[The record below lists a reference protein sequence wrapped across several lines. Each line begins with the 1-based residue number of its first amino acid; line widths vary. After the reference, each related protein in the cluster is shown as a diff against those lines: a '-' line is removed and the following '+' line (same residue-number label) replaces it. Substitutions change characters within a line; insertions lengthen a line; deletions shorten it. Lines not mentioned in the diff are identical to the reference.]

1 MEEVVERRFLGFLI
15 KITMMSLF
23 NALAIFA
30 CTFFVISGD
39 LYLSITGV
47 VLLVVVNAVVF
58 TKKSYPLRY
67 LLPGLFFLTAMVV
80 LPILYNVYLS
90 FTNYSTGHVIGK
102 DDAINLFLNREYLR
116 PDAEKYSFKAYGND
130 SDIMLLL
137 LKSDEELLVDMNGEI
152 LDPGEFDILDND
164 LDGTPDRI
172 GQWNIMEG
180 PKIATNVSLLQ
191 KLRIPYGNGWL
202 RLSTLREFRQYEHQ
216 YAYDEA
222 TDTLTDLKTGKT
234 YRSEKARFITSDG
247 EALDPGWTEYV
258 GLQNYLRII
267 NTEKYRK
274 PFFGV
279 FIWTIEWSLLTVLIS
294 FVIGLFLAMMLND
307 SKLRFRKLYRSL
319 LIVPYAMPSF
329 ISLLVWRYGFYSSEF
344 GFFNRMLK
352 NLAGISIP
360 WLDSVFWARFS
371 VLLTNI
377 WLTFPYMML
386 VSLGALQAISPHLL
400 EAAKIDGAGSW
411 QKFRKVTF
419 PLVIVTLAPL
429 LIGSFATTFNNF
441 TVIWLLTEGHPVM
454 GIGDV
459 AGATDILI
467 SYAYK
472 LAFSGREGS
481 EMALSAAVS
490 VVIFA
495 IVVTISIISFR
506 RTRVLEDVANE
517 I

>member
-39 LYLSITGV
+39 LYLSITGI

-222 TDTLTDLKTGKT
+222 TDTLTDLKTAKT
-234 YRSEKARFITSDG
+234 YRSEKARFISSDG

>member
-1 MEEVVERRFLGFLI
+1 MEKVMERRLLRFLV
-15 KITMMSLF
+15 KITLISLF

-30 CTFFVISGD
+30 CVFFAISGD
-39 LYLSITGV
+39 LYLSTAGV
-47 VLLVVVNAVVF
+47 VMLVAVNSIAF
-58 TKKSYPLRY
+58 KKKSYPLKY

-80 LPILYNVYLS
+80 IPIFYNVYLS
-90 FTNYSTGHVIGK
+90 LTNYSTGHVIGK
-102 DDAINLFLNREYLR
+102 NDAINLFLNREYLR
-116 PDAEKYSFKAYGND
+116 PDSKKYSFKAYGND
-130 SDIMLLL
+130 SDIVLLL

-152 LDPGEFDILDND
+152 HDPVEFDIVDCD
-164 LDGTPDRI
+164 LDGTPDKI
-172 GQWNIMEG
+172 GQWKAMEAS
-180 PKIATNVSLLQ
+180 KIVSKISLLQ

-216 YAYDEA
+216 YVYDEA

-234 YRSEKARFITSDG
+234 YRPEKARFISSDG
-247 EALDPGWTEYV
+247 EVLDPGWTEYV

-279 FIWTIEWSLLTVLIS
+279 FIWTIKWSLFTVLIS
-294 FVIGLFLAMMLND
+294 FAIGLFLAIMLND

-329 ISLLVWRYGFYSSEF
+329 ISLLVWRYGFYSGEF

-360 WLDSVFWARFS
+360 WLDTVFWARFS

-386 VSLGALQAISPHLL
+386 VSLGALQAIPPHLL

-441 TVIWLLTEGHPVM
+441 TVIWLLTEGRPVT

-506 RTRVLEDVANE
+506 RTRVLEDVSNE

>member
-152 LDPGEFDILDND
+152 RDPGEFDIVDND

-180 PKIATNVSLLQ
+180 SKIATNVSLLQ
-191 KLRIPYGNGWL
+191 KLRIPYGNGFL

-234 YRSEKARFITSDG
+234 YRSEKARFISSDG

-386 VSLGALQAISPHLL
+386 VSLGALQAIPPHLL
-400 EAAKIDGAGSW
+400 EAAEIDGAGSW

-441 TVIWLLTEGHPVM
+441 TVIWLLTEGRPVT

-490 VVIFA
+490 MVIFA
-495 IVVTISIISFR
+495 IVVIISIISFR

>member
-15 KITMMSLF
+15 KITMMALF

-39 LYLSITGV
+39 LYLSITGI

-90 FTNYSTGHVIGK
+90 FTNYSTGHVIAK

-130 SDIMLLL
+130 SNIMLLL
-137 LKSDEELLVDMNGEI
+137 LKSDEELLVDMTGEI
-152 LDPGEFDILDND
+152 RDPGEFDIVYND

-222 TDTLTDLKTGKT
+222 TDTLTDLKTGKA
-234 YRSEKARFITSDG
+234 YRSEKARFISSYG

>member
-15 KITMMSLF
+15 KIAIMSLF
-23 NALAIFA
+23 NALAIFM

-47 VLLVVVNAVVF
+47 VLLVVVNSVVF
-58 TKKSYPLRY
+58 KKKSYPLRY
-67 LLPGLFFLTAMVV
+67 LLPGLFFLTAMVI

-90 FTNYSTGHVIGK
+90 FTNYSTGHVIAK

-137 LKSDEELLVDMNGEI
+137 LKSDEELLVDMNGEVQ
-152 LDPGEFDILDND
+152 DPGKFDFVDND

-191 KLRIPYGNGWL
+191 KLRIPYGNGFL

-216 YAYDEA
+216 YAYDET

-234 YRSEKARFITSDG
+234 YRSEKARFISSDG
-247 EALDPGWTEYV
+247 EPLDPGWTEYV

-267 NTEKYRK
+267 NTEKYRV

-279 FIWTIEWSLLTVLIS
+279 FVWTIEWSLLTVLIS

-441 TVIWLLTEGHPVM
+441 TVIWLLTEGRPVM

-490 VVIFA
+490 VVIFS

>member
-1 MEEVVERRFLGFLI
+1 MEKVMEKRLLGFLLKTAI
-15 KITMMSLF
+15 ISLF
-23 NALAIFA
+23 NAFAIFA
-30 CTFFVISGD
+30 CILFAISGD
-39 LYLSITGV
+39 LYLSIAGV
-47 VLLVVVNAVVF
+47 VLMVVVNLVLF
-58 TKKSYPLRY
+58 KKKSYPLRY

-90 FTNYSTGHVIGK
+90 LTNYSTGHVIGK
-102 DDAINLFLNREYLR
+102 DDAINLFLNREYLQ
-116 PDAEKYSFKAYGND
+116 PDAEKFSFTAYGHG

-137 LKSDEELLVDMNGEI
+137 LKSDEELIVDMTGEI
-152 LDPGEFDILDND
+152 RDPSEFDIVDSN
-164 LDGTPDRI
+164 LDGTPDKI
-172 GQWNIMEG
+172 GEWKAMETSEVVA
-180 PKIATNVSLLQ
+180 KVSLLQ

-202 RLSTLREFRQYEHQ
+202 RLSTLREFRQYEHH
-216 YAYDEA
+216 YSYDKA

-234 YRSEKARFITSDG
+234 YKSENARFISSDG

-294 FVIGLFLAMMLND
+294 FAIGLFLAIMLND

-329 ISLLVWRYGFYSSEF
+329 ISLLVWRYGFFSSEF
-344 GFFNRMLK
+344 GFFNRILRS
-352 NLAGISIP
+352 LTGTSIP
-360 WLDSVFWARFS
+360 WLDTVFWARFS

-400 EAAKIDGAGSW
+400 EAAEIDGAGSW

-441 TVIWLLTEGHPVM
+441 TVIWLLTEGRPVT

-490 VVIFA
+490 MVIFA
-495 IVVTISIISFR
+495 IVVIISIISFR